1 MLWAIP
7 PVSGSHS
14 PNTGSLCPHPIRSS
28 CLSQNGA
35 RFRDRPCLG
44 AGTRSRP
51 LGADVVSRART
62 PLIGIDADLGEAAEF
77 CERDHDTIREM
88 SRLISYI
95 LANRQSARKR
105 VVIAVRFE
113 RDADIDLISVQDR
126 DEQCVAIP
134 CAAKTILIL
143 GGARA
148 LPTRPPANSLGEPP
162 PRRLP
167 HSSGR
172 CSHYE
177 PPDHLALCRSASS
190 NVLDGYAAYKE
201 AVCRQNSRETV
212 CLPAALMVCRKVPRT
227 STA

>member
-1 MLWAIP
+1 
-7 PVSGSHS
+7 
-14 PNTGSLCPHPIRSS
+14 
-28 CLSQNGA
+28 
-35 RFRDRPCLG
+35 
-44 AGTRSRP
+44 
-51 LGADVVSRART
+51 
-62 PLIGIDADLGEAAEF
+62 
-77 CERDHDTIREM
+77 M
-88 SRLISYI
+88 SRLISYV

-143 GGARA
+143 GGAPA
-148 LPTRPPANSLGEPP
+148 LPTRPPANGLGEPP

-212 CLPAALMVCRKVPRT
+212 CLPADSDRRALLQTLPWSGGTRSGREGRVVSDFKGRHFAGEIVV
-227 STA
+227 

>member
-1 MLWAIP
+1 
-7 PVSGSHS
+7 
-14 PNTGSLCPHPIRSS
+14 
-28 CLSQNGA
+28 
-35 RFRDRPCLG
+35 
-44 AGTRSRP
+44 
-51 LGADVVSRART
+51 
-62 PLIGIDADLGEAAEF
+62 
-77 CERDHDTIREM
+77 M
-88 SRLISYI
+88 SRLISYV
-95 LANRQSARKR
+95 LADRQSARKR

-148 LPTRPPANSLGEPP
+148 LPPPPPANGLGEPS

-212 CLPAALMVCRKVPRT
+212 CLSADSDRRALLQTLPRPGGICCVERGSGICCIGGKGHAARRLRPAQAARPKICCTKARCAGMSPLGTART
-227 STA
+227 CPLASIAIASMPASVRFAVQKP

>member
-1 MLWAIP
+1 
-7 PVSGSHS
+7 
-14 PNTGSLCPHPIRSS
+14 
-28 CLSQNGA
+28 
-35 RFRDRPCLG
+35 
-44 AGTRSRP
+44 
-51 LGADVVSRART
+51 
-62 PLIGIDADLGEAAEF
+62 
-77 CERDHDTIREM
+77 M
-88 SRLISYI
+88 SRLISYV

-148 LPTRPPANSLGEPP
+148 LPTRPPANGLGEP

-177 PPDHLALCRSASS
+177 PPDHLASVDPHLAMC
-190 NVLDGYAAYKE
+190 
-201 AVCRQNSRETV
+201 
-212 CLPAALMVCRKVPRT
+212 
-227 STA
+227 

>member
-1 MLWAIP
+1 
-7 PVSGSHS
+7 
-14 PNTGSLCPHPIRSS
+14 
-28 CLSQNGA
+28 
-35 RFRDRPCLG
+35 
-44 AGTRSRP
+44 
-51 LGADVVSRART
+51 
-62 PLIGIDADLGEAAEF
+62 
-77 CERDHDTIREM
+77 M
-88 SRLISYI
+88 SRLISYV
-95 LANRQSARKR
+95 LANRQSARKC

-148 LPTRPPANSLGEPP
+148 LPTRPPANGLGEPP

-177 PPDHLALCRSASS
+177 PPDHLALCRFASS

-201 AVCRQNSRETV
+201 AVCRQNSHETV

-227 STA
+227 STAWSRWSKTRNRPVVENRDQGPGSFGGAVGGAELVEQGEEV

>member
-1 MLWAIP
+1 
-7 PVSGSHS
+7 
-14 PNTGSLCPHPIRSS
+14 
-28 CLSQNGA
+28 
-35 RFRDRPCLG
+35 
-44 AGTRSRP
+44 
-51 LGADVVSRART
+51 
-62 PLIGIDADLGEAAEF
+62 
-77 CERDHDTIREM
+77 M
-88 SRLISYI
+88 SRLISYV

-201 AVCRQNSRETV
+201 AVC
-212 CLPAALMVCRKVPRT
+212 LPAALMVCRKVPRT
-227 STA
+227 SAAWSRCSKTRNRRYPRAHAGSCRC

>member
-1 MLWAIP
+1 
-7 PVSGSHS
+7 
-14 PNTGSLCPHPIRSS
+14 
-28 CLSQNGA
+28 
-35 RFRDRPCLG
+35 
-44 AGTRSRP
+44 
-51 LGADVVSRART
+51 
-62 PLIGIDADLGEAAEF
+62 
-77 CERDHDTIREM
+77 M
-88 SRLISYI
+88 SRLISYV

-148 LPTRPPANSLGEPP
+148 LPTPPPANGLGEPP

-190 NVLDGYAAYKE
+190 NVLHGYAAYKE
-201 AVCRQNSRETV
+201 AVC
-212 CLPAALMVCRKVPRT
+212 LPACRLPSAGGAALAGACQLDRERHVGDRYLHREWQEPGVVGNPEVDR
-227 STA
+227 ARRIVRVAILAGLAFEAGDWRQG